1 MQNKRYVVIL
11 RRIMTTSMSFEP
23 VTRLYRLPES
33 SFFLFGLRGVGKSTW
48 IRSELADARRFD
60 LLDETLYQQLLADP
74 APFAAELRTLA
85 PESWVI
91 VDELQRLP
99 GLLNEVHRFIEEAGL
114 RFALLGSSAR
124 KLRSA
129 GVNLLAGRALWRE
142 MFPLTPEELGGPFDL
157 ERTLQ
162 IGALPLVLAS
172 RQPEDTLR
180 AYVQLYLREEI
191 KGEALVRN
199 LPGFARFL
207 PVAALCHGQTI
218 NVSSLARDAGVART
232 TVEGYIQILEDT
244 LLVRRLPAYTPR
256 LRIRERKHPKLY
268 WVDPG
273 VARAAKNA
281 YGPLLPEERGAL
293 LEGYIHTLLVT
304 YMAERDL
311 AQEIAYWSPVG
322 TQTEVNFLLSRGTEH
337 CAIEVKAA
345 SRVQTQHLAGL
356 RAIADLPG
364 LTRRVLVHQGER
376 PGRTEDGI
384 ELWPIA
390 TLFEALQEGQLWPAS
405 GAADRTL

>member
-1 MQNKRYVVIL
+1 MPL
-11 RRIMTTSMSFEP
+11 RIEHRHFAWYNDDDMPLQSVP
-23 VTRLYRLPES
+23 RLYRLPES

-48 IRSELADARRFD
+48 ICSQLPDARRFD
-60 LLDETLYQQLLADP
+60 LLDETLYQRLLADP

-85 PESWVI
+85 PGSWVI
-91 VDELQRLP
+91 VDEIQRLP
-99 GLLNEVHRFIEEAGL
+99 GLLNEVHRFIEERRL

-124 KLRSA
+124 KLHAA

-142 MFPLTPEELGGPFDL
+142 MFPLTPEELGGQLDL
-157 ERTLQ
+157 ERTLA

-172 RQPEDTLR
+172 PEPQETLR
-180 AYVQLYLREEI
+180 TYVQLYLREEI

-218 NVSSLARDAGVART
+218 NISGLARDAGVART

-244 LLVRRLPAYTPR
+244 LLARRLGAYTAR
-256 LRIRERKHPKLY
+256 LRVRERKHPKLY

-273 VARAAKNA
+273 VARAAKGA
-281 YGPLLPEERGAL
+281 HGPLVPEERGAL
-293 LEGYIHTLLVT
+293 LEGYIHTLLLT
-304 YMAERDL
+304 YMAEREL
-311 AQEIAYWSPVG
+311 AAEISYWSPAG
-322 TQTEVNFLLSRGTEH
+322 SRQTEVDFLLSRNSEH
-337 CAIEVKAA
+337 CALEIKAA
-345 SRVQTQHLAGL
+345 TRVQSQHLAGL
-356 RAIADLPG
+356 RAIAPLPG
-364 LTRRVLVHQGER
+364 LRRRVLVHQGER

-390 TLFEALQEGQLWPAS
+390 TLLEALQTDSLWP
-405 GAADRTL
+405 